1 MTRKSKKEIEALTI
15 MDDVSPL
22 DTLPKI
28 KSMKKTSSYYKKKK
42 KALVQIITET
52 NNFFI
57 TPTLRIY
64 SDKSFFGGYDKL
76 YLEFS
81 WFNRTLA
88 IRIIS

>member
-1 MTRKSKKEIEALTI
+1 MNKKVKKKEPLIM

-22 DTLPKI
+22 ETIIKPKR
-28 KSMKKTSSYYKKKK
+28 MKKTSNYYKKKK
-42 KALVQIITET
+42 RSLVQIITET

-76 YLEFS
+76 FLEFS